1 MAVVIAAAL
10 FAGCSDEET
19 DAGREATEPTTAAH
33 DCRPAEAPAVSPSTA
48 PVSTFVGEVEVVA
61 GLRFVEVTDAAGLA
75 LPAVPPCVP
84 PTCRLNDPALFA
96 AFPDVDPKD
105 GDSVAGAFC
114 QMERFTG
121 GVAVGDVD
129 GDLDPDVYV
138 PRLDG
143 SGRLFRNDDGAFV
156 DITATVGLDVLPAV
170 PTSGAAFADIDR
182 DGDLDLAVNTIVA
195 ARPLLFRNDDGRF
208 AEVGAEQGFAPDA
221 PALHAGFSIAV
232 GDYDRDGWPDFYVTE
247 YLGSSAGDAG
257 PPVDGRLLHNR
268 GADAPGSFTDETA
281 AAGVSIAA
289 LGPVYAFG
297 ASFAD
302 LDADGWP
309 DLSVTGDFGTSRL
322 FHNAG
327 DGTFGEV
334 TVAAGLGTEENGM
347 GSATGDVDG
356 DGLPDR
362 FVSSVFDARGSS
374 IAKGGNWGA
383 TGNRLYRNAGGGAFV
398 DITDA
403 AGVRDGGWGWGSA
416 FVDLTNRGTLDL
428 VQLGGLD
435 LLITDLAAPYLDGAP
450 RVWRNDGAG
459 RFRDV
464 AAAVGFDLH
473 NGRGLA
479 VLDFDGDG
487 LLDLLGA
494 SPGARPRLFR
504 NASIGTGEYLRVIVA
519 PGRDGASAL
528 GATVTVRASA
538 QVLGRQVVG
547 SGTDYLGQS
556 EDVVHFGLGDV
567 ADTLDVEVTWPDGG
581 TAALSDVAPNDTIV
595 VVAGDAP

>member
-1 MAVVIAAAL
+1 MVVAVAV
-10 FAGCSDEET
+10 FAGCSGDATDEGG
-19 DAGREATEPTTAAH
+19 ASSVPTAAAH

-48 PVSTFVGEVEVVA
+48 PASTFVGEVEVVD
-61 GLRFVEVTDAAGLA
+61 GLRFEEVTEAVGLA
-75 LPAVPPCVP
+75 LPAVPPCIP

-96 AFPDVDPKD
+96 AFPDVDPKA
-105 GDSVAGAFC
+105 GDAVAGAFC

-129 GDLDPDVYV
+129 ADLDPDVYV

-143 SGRLFRNDDGAFV
+143 SGRLFRNDDGAFT
-156 DITATVGLDVLPAV
+156 DITAAVGLDVLPEI

-208 AEVGAEQGFAPDA
+208 VEVGEEQGFAPDA

-268 GADAPGSFTDETA
+268 GAAAPGSFTDATA

-309 DLSVTGDFGTSRL
+309 DLSVTGDFATSRL
-322 FHNAG
+322 FRNAG
-327 DGTFGEV
+327 DGTFREV
-334 TVAAGLGTEENGM
+334 TVAAGVGAEENGM

-383 TGNRLYRNAGGGAFV
+383 TGNRLYRNVGDGTFV

-416 FVDLTNRGTLDL
+416 FVDLTNRGTPDL

-450 RVWRNDGAG
+450 RLWRNDGAG

-464 AAAVGFDLH
+464 AAAAGFDLR

-494 SPGARPRLFR
+494 SPGAQPRLFR
-504 NASIGTGEYLRVIVA
+504 NVSTETGDFLRVIVA
-519 PGRDGASAL
+519 PGRDGATAL
-528 GATVTVRASA
+528 GASVTVRSGD
-538 QVLGRQVVG
+538 QVVGRQVVG
-547 SGTDYLGQS
+547 SATDYLGQS
-556 EDVVHFGLGDV
+556 ETVVHFGLGDV
-567 ADTLDVEVTWPDGG
+567 AGGTFSVEVTWPDGD
-581 TAALSDVAPNDTIV
+581 TAALSDVSPNDTIV
-595 VVAGDAP
+595 VAGDAT